1 MIYKDI
7 SITVNGTDLSASLRG
22 LTFTQGVEQQEATAH
37 GDNWRFFEAGLQTGS
52 ITAQFWQD
60 YADSSVDDTISG
72 LLSDADGFVVVIK
85 PTSGAVG
92 AGNPSFTATMNIENY
107 ERFSGEVGD
116 KAICSVDFAL
126 AASTGFV
133 RAES

>member
-1 MIYKDI
+1 MIYKNI
-7 SITVNGTDLSASLRG
+7 HITVNGVNLSSSLRG

-52 ITAQFWQD
+52 VTAQFWQD
-60 YADSSVDDTISG
+60 YSADGVDDTISG
-72 LLSDADGFVVVIK
+72 LLSDADGFVVVII
-85 PTSGAVG
+85 PNGDTVSAT
-92 AGNPSFTATMNIENY
+92 NPSFTATMNIENY

-126 AASTGFV
+126 AAETGFV